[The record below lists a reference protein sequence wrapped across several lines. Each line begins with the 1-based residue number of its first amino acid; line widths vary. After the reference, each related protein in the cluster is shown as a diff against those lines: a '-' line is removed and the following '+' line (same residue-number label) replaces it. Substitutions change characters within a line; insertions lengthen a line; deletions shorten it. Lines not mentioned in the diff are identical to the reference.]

1 MWHDVRM
8 LNAAT
13 NALIGVVVLA
23 LLASG
28 LWWVAQRPMFT
39 LKEIRVE
46 AAQNEQAGGQLRHEL
61 RHVSASTIRTTA
73 LPRVKG
79 NFFTTDLDAVR
90 EAFESVPW
98 VRRASVRREWPNSLI
113 VTIEEHRP
121 LGTWG
126 DDGRL
131 LSVQG
136 EVFTANLAEAEEDG
150 ALPNFSG
157 PEGSSREVVE
167 RFRELREW
175 MKPAGLVPESVVL
188 SRRYAWT
195 VKLNNG
201 VMVELGREQDK
212 ATVRERVARLV
223 GIYPQLAMHLQDRIE
238 SVDMR
243 YPNGLALKA
252 QGLTLVAEGKKQ

>member
-13 NALIGVVVLA
+13 NALLGVLVLA
-23 LLASG
+23 LLGSG
-28 LWWVAQRPMFT
+28 LWWIAQRPMFT
-39 LKEIRVE
+39 LKAIRVE
-46 AAQNEQAGGQLRHEL
+46 AAENLPL

-79 NFFTTDLDAVR
+79 NFFTTELDAVR

-98 VRRASVRREWPNSLI
+98 VRRASVRREWPNRLI
-113 VTIEEHRP
+113 VTIEQHRP

-126 DDGRL
+126 EDGRL

-136 EVFTANLAEAEEDG
+136 DVFTANLAEAEEDG
-150 ALPNFSG
+150 PLPNFSG
-157 PEGSSREVVE
+157 PAGSARDVVE

-175 MKPAGLVPESVVL
+175 MKPAGLVPESVTL
-188 SRRYAWT
+188 SQRYAWT
-195 VKLNNG
+195 VKLTNG
-201 VMVELGREQDK
+201 VILELGREQSK
-212 ATVRERVARLV
+212 ATVRERVERLV
-223 GIYPQLAMHLQDRIE
+223 GIYPQLVARLQDRIE

-243 YPNGLALKA
+243 YSNGLALKA
-252 QGLTLVAEGKKQ
+252 QGLTFAAEGKKQ